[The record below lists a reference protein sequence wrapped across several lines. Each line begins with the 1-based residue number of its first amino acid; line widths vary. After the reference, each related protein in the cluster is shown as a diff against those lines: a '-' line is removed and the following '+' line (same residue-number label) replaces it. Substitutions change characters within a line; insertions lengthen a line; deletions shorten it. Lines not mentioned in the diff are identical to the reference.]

1 MKPRGI
7 SLALQGGGSYGA
19 FTWGVLD
26 RLLEDASI
34 EIKGVS
40 GASAGAINA
49 TLLAHGLTIGGR
61 QGARRA
67 LAEFWDSVAGTMPGS
82 LVDSLVFLT
91 RFLSPSQFN
100 PFNLNPVRDTL
111 AALIDFER
119 LRTHCDLP
127 IFVSATNVRSGM
139 PRLFRTGEISV
150 DVLLASA
157 CLPSMHRTVEI
168 DGEAYWD
175 GGLSAN
181 PPVRPLLYECDTA
194 DIVLV
199 LLHPDRRPKV
209 PVSAEDIAARWTEL
223 SFSAALFSELDG
235 ISLAKQEAE
244 RSTGWLG
251 GRLERRLRRLNLHRI
266 CAPEAI
272 NGMSMHSR
280 LNTQS
285 AFMGSLYAAGRAQA
299 DAWLR
304 EPGRFTGDGQIE
316 QGVAAPARQ

>member
-1 MKPRGI
+1 MTRRGI

-49 TLLAHGLTIGGR
+49 AVLAHGLTTGGR

-67 LAEFWDSVAGTMPGS
+67 LADFWGSVAGTMPGS
-82 LVDSLVFLT
+82 LVESLVFLT
-91 RFLSPSQFN
+91 RFLSPAQFN
-100 PFNLNPVRDTL
+100 PFNLNPVRDIL
-111 AALIDFER
+111 SAQIDFER
-119 LRTHCDLP
+119 LRVASDLP
-127 IFVSATNVRSGM
+127 IFISATNVRTGM
-139 PRLFRTGEISV
+139 PRLFRTGEITAE
-150 DVLLASA
+150 VLLASA

-181 PPVRPLLYECDTA
+181 PPVRPLLYECEA
-194 DIVLV
+194 SEIVLV
-199 LLHPDRRPKV
+199 LLHADRREV

-223 SFSAALFSELDG
+223 SFSAALFSELEG
-235 ISLAKQEAE
+235 ISLAKREAE
-244 RSTGWLG
+244 RSPVSIGY
-251 GRLERRLRRLNLHRI
+251 LERRLRRLKLHRI
-266 CAPEAI
+266 CAPEAM
-272 NGMSMHSR
+272 NRMSMQSR
-280 LNTQS
+280 LNTHS
-285 AFMGSLYAAGRAQA
+285 AFMESLFEAGRTRA

-304 EPGRFTGDGQIE
+304 EPGKLAANGQVE
-316 QGVAAPARQ
+316 QGMAAAARH